1 MRKRGIGPFMSA
13 LLMSEESDTV
23 TVCLDLTVDCFGTVG
38 WERHLAYRHQSTI
51 HVVWSNFGTGGWMNK
66 NRKL

>member
-1 MRKRGIGPFMSA
+1 
-13 LLMSEESDTV
+13 MSEESDTV